1 MSHRYSREDK
11 KKWIST
17 RDQLSRKPP
26 AQIPEIDTTVLI
38 DENKFTLIGRVTNPA
53 VQNTKA
59 LVEFFL
65 QHGNVSGRLTGRDM
79 GPLLFQFRFDNERD
93 LLTILNKAPFHF
105 KRWMIIVQRWE
116 PVISDKFPAL
126 LPFWIQING
135 VPLHYWDDTAL
146 RAIGNEIGTVEAC
159 IPTQARVRV
168 SINGLNPLE
177 MFRDF
182 TLPSGETIE
191 VEFTYENLQKHCFRC
206 YSLGHEKDACPLV
219 EDSRERDRSPHRLST
234 SQKNT
239 MASLDENRRKYEERR
254 NGKSNQNRQMRESS
268 STFSKRNYYEDRRTD
283 SRHNSRRNQSYEP
296 FTSEYRRGRED
307 YILGRSFSRESGARA
322 EINPRN
328 SVFPSKTA
336 EAHDRVRA
344 NSNRRLEE
352 RRAPSHDSVLQAP
365 TLPAPIPHSTDLRRA
380 LSRRD
385 EGEVSAEQVSS
396 GRRPIKERLMLAD
409 NPHSTDLRRSLTA
422 EDFGRIPED
431 FGRLPEDFP

>member
-59 LVEFFL
+59 LRWNLLMKTCRNTASDVTLLAMKKMPALWWRILGSVTE
-65 QHGNVSGRLTGRDM
+65 VLTG
-79 GPLLFQFRFDNERD
+79 L
-93 LLTILNKAPFHF
+93 
-105 KRWMIIVQRWE
+105 
-116 PVISDKFPAL
+116 
-126 LPFWIQING
+126 
-135 VPLHYWDDTAL
+135 VPLK
-146 RAIGNEIGTVEAC
+146 RI
-159 IPTQARVRV
+159 
-168 SINGLNPLE
+168 
-177 MFRDF
+177 
-182 TLPSGETIE
+182 
-191 VEFTYENLQKHCFRC
+191 
-206 YSLGHEKDACPLV
+206 
-219 EDSRERDRSPHRLST
+219 
-234 SQKNT
+234 
-239 MASLDENRRKYEERR
+239 SLDENRRKYEERR

-409 NPHSTDLRRSLTA
+409 NPHSTDLRRSL
-422 EDFGRIPED
+422 
-431 FGRLPEDFP
+431 